1 MPVKKGDFV
10 LVDYVTTIKET
21 GDIFDATK
29 EEDAKKGGISKENAI
44 YEPMLI
50 VVGEG
55 WVLKKLDD
63 SLIGI
68 DVEKRTVI
76 EVSPEE
82 GFGLRDPAK
91 IKVIPIDRFKKQ
103 NIKPYPGA
111 QIEINGKMAAVRS
124 VGAGRVQ
131 VDFNPPL
138 AGKTLIYDLV
148 VNKIIDERLE
158 KIKAL
163 IHRRIPSMKIEKIKL
178 DVTEKEATIDL
189 PEDVYYIDGIQITKR
204 GIASDL
210 QHFFLMEKIIFI
222 ETFKPVQTQVE
233 GPQKPSDD
241 SKDTLHVP

>member
-1 MPVKKGDFV
+1 MTVKNGDFV

-21 GDIFDATK
+21 GEIFDATK
-29 EEDAKKGGISKENAI
+29 EEDAKKGKITKENAV

-55 WVLKKLDD
+55 WVLKKLDS

-68 DVEKRTVI
+68 EIDKKTVI
-76 EVSPEE
+76 EVPPQE

-91 IKVIPIDRFKKQ
+91 VKVIPIDRFKKQ
-103 NIKPYPGA
+103 KVQPYPGA

-148 VNKIIDERLE
+148 AKKIIEEKLE
-158 KIKAL
+158 KIKAI
-163 IHRRIPSMKIEKIKL
+163 IHRRIASVNIEKLKL
-178 DVTEKEATIDL
+178 DVTDKEATIEL
-189 PEDVYYIDGIQITKR
+189 PKDIYYLDGIQFTKR

-210 QHFFLMEKIIFI
+210 QHFFSLEKIIFI
-222 ETFKPVQTQVE
+222 ETFEPTQTQAE
-233 GPQKPSDD
+233 DSQKPSDD
-241 SKDTLHVP
+241 PKDTERAP